1 MTRENQKA
9 RTRRDLVAAALGL
22 LADGDTPTVTEVA
35 DAANVSRRTAY
46 RYFPTGEQL
55 IVEALLEGM
64 RSDVQREIDAA
75 DSDEGIATRMD
86 RLVDALHRL
95 TVDKEHLLRQMIR
108 LTIDRGPIE
117 PGVPPR
123 PSRRLDYIEQALQP
137 LRKQLK
143 PVDYDRLVHAIAVVI
158 GIEARI
164 VLRDIC
170 GLDDHTILE
179 TERWAAHALL
189 TAALQQRQPEPHRRT
204 RAPSAAKPS
213 RTSSRRT

>member
-1 MTRENQKA
+1 
-9 RTRRDLVAAALGL
+9 
-22 LADGDTPTVTEVA
+22 VTEVA

-55 IVEALLEGM
+55 IVEALLEAM
-64 RSDVQREIDAA
+64 RSDVEREIDAV
-75 DSDEGIATRMD
+75 DSDASIATRVD
-86 RLVDALHRL
+86 RLVDALDHV

-117 PGVPPR
+117 GGVPPR
-123 PSRRLDYIEQALQP
+123 PARRLDYIEQALQP
-137 LRKQLK
+137 LRKELK
-143 PVDYDRLVHAIAVVI
+143 PAAYDRLVHATAVVI

-170 GLDDHTILE
+170 GLDDETILE

-189 TAALQQRQPEPHRRT
+189 GTALRQRQPEPARRT
-204 RAPSAAKPS
+204 RTPS